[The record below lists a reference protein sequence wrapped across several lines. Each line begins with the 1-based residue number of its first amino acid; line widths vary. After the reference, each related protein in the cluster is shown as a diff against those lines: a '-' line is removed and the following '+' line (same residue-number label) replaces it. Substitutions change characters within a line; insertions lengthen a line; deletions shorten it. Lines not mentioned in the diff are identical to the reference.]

1 MSEPFVGEIR
11 LFGFPRIPN
20 GWFACDGNLLP
31 IAQND
36 VLFSLLGTTY
46 GGDGVNTF
54 AVPDLR
60 GRLPVHQGTGP
71 GLPSVAIGQSSGS
84 ESVTL
89 TTPQLP
95 NHTHAMQA
103 TADDANTFVPGPTV
117 QLGALTNDVMY
128 ATNIDGLS
136 PLVMNPAAVAST
148 GGNLPHDNSM
158 PTLTVS
164 YCIAAVGIYP
174 SQN

>member
-20 GWFACDGNLLP
+20 GWLACDGHLLP

-46 GGDGVNTF
+46 GGDGVTTF

-60 GRLPVHQGTGP
+60 GRLPVHQGAGP
-71 GLPSVAIGQSSGS
+71 GLPNVAIGQSGGS

-89 TTPQLP
+89 TTTQLP

-103 TADDANTFVPGPTV
+103 TTDDANTFVPGPTV

-136 PLVMNPAAVAST
+136 PLVMNPAVVAST
-148 GGNLPHDNSM
+148 GGNQPHDNAM

-164 YCIAAVGIYP
+164 YCIAAFGIYP
-174 SQN
+174 SRN